1 MGDPE
6 RTRILV
12 VDDEAAMTRM
22 VRRNLERTGRFEVRE
37 ENHAKR
43 AVEAA
48 LAFQPQLVL
57 LDVLMPEM
65 DGRQVADAMREQ
77 ASLADVPV
85 LFLSALVPTREI
97 SALEVL
103 PGPLVAK
110 PVEVGALIDAIDHV
124 VAGAAAAATP

>member
-1 MGDPE
+1 ME

-37 ENHAKR
+37 ENHSRR
-43 AVEAA
+43 AVDAA
-48 LAFQPQLVL
+48 LDFGPQLIV

-65 DGRQVADAMREQ
+65 DGKQVADALREQ
-77 ASLADVPV
+77 AALARVPL
-85 LFLSALVPTREI
+85 LFLSALVPIGEI
-97 SALEVL
+97 STLDVL

-110 PVEVGALIDAIDHV
+110 PIEVGALIDAIDGL
-124 VAGAAAAATP
+124 VARPGTTSPTPH